1 MAVTRNQKP
10 FLVIMT
16 CEALSPLKSLIL
28 KIQMNTA
35 AIGKAAPTQSIKN
48 RPGCRFWYKNTRSS
62 RSCDTL
68 MTALQIAHVGV
79 VNDRYTP

>member
-1 MAVTRNQKP
+1 
-10 FLVIMT
+10 
-16 CEALSPLKSLIL
+16 
-28 KIQMNTA
+28 MNTA

-48 RPGCRFWYKNTRSS
+48 RPGCRFRYKNTRSS